1 MELGQQ
7 PDAPGS
13 GRLREGS
20 GSVKILRAKTSSL
33 FEGRP
38 LTGAHLANTKLNE
51 AEMRAGAT
59 VLKSYPRRL
68 VFELTNCCNLNCI
81 MCGRNSANFQP
92 TTLDID
98 TFCSLE
104 PIMDHVEEVTLMGW
118 GEPTVNPWFADMLQ
132 VIADHGARAY
142 FCTNGMRL
150 DALVDKIL
158 DTRVEVFAVS
168 VDGATQE
175 SNARIR
181 RGADLDRICESLREL
196 FRRAQ
201 ARGQEPPWVNFVLC
215 AMRENI
221 AELPA
226 VVRLAHE
233 TGVREVKV
241 VYLTAFDEAQA
252 PGVLWGHEDEVRAG
266 FDAAVSEAE
275 RLDVALKL
283 PYVPGQDPAGAAPHR
298 PCFTAWRDFF
308 LGSDG
313 YVRPCMSTSQK
324 LMRYDAGA
332 DFLAMWNAPEFQR
345 LRATVNQE
353 GAMPPQCTRCYQSS
367 HCNWNLRSS
376 FLQVGEVFSPE
387 WE

>member
-1 MELGQQ
+1 M
-7 PDAPGS
+7 
-13 GRLREGS
+13 
-20 GSVKILRAKTSSL
+20 KILRAKTSSL

-38 LTGAHLANTKLNE
+38 LTGSHLSNTQLNVE
-51 AEMRAGAT
+51 EMRAGAT

-68 VFELTNCCNLNCI
+68 VLELTNRCNLNCV
-81 MCGRNSANFQP
+81 MCGRNSAYFRP
-92 TTLDID
+92 TTMDMD
-98 TFCSLE
+98 TFRSLE
-104 PIMDHVEEVTLMGW
+104 PVMDYVEEVTLMGW
-118 GEPTVNPWFADMLQ
+118 GEPTVNPGFADMLQ
-132 VIADHGARAY
+132 IVADHGARAY
-142 FCTNGMRL
+142 FCTNGMLL
-150 DALVDKIL
+150 DTLVDKIL

-168 VDGATQE
+168 VDGATRQ

-181 RGADLDRICESLREL
+181 RGSDLDRICDSLREL

-201 ARGQEPPWVNFVLC
+201 GRGQEPPWVNFVLC
-215 AMRENI
+215 AMRDNI

-233 TGVREVKV
+233 VGVREVKV

-252 PGVLWGHEDEVRAG
+252 PGVLWGHEDEVRAS
-266 FDAAVSEAE
+266 FDAAMREAE

-283 PYVPGQDPAGAAPHR
+283 PYVPGQDPAGTAPHR

-324 LMRYDAGA
+324 LMHYDASA
-332 DFLAMWNAPEFQR
+332 DFFTMWNAPEFQC
-345 LRATVNQE
+345 LRATVNQAD
-353 GAMPPQCTRCYQSS
+353 AMPPQCARCYQSS

-376 FLQVGEVFSPE
+376 FLQVGEDFSPE